1 MPAGHRGRHVVGGDD
16 DDGEDA
22 TGDFARLGLGGFR
35 RTVLPASS
43 APARMVFVSGG
54 IQGGTIDE
62 TFARHGAS
70 SDDED
75 DDDDGGGGDD
85 DDDDGMGDGEVERYS
100 YADMQ
105 RILAMDLR
113 GDDGDAGPCSP
124 SSDSESDADSGS
136 GSSDV
141 ASDAESDSGS
151 DSGSDASESERDG
164 DASDEATAG
173 EEGATR
179 PAGEGV
185 AGQAAAARLST
196 PRASH
201 AAPARAAAGA
211 APPAAAMS
219 ADALLSFL
227 VAQPAIL
234 SMTLR
239 RPGKGA
245 LGALAWRAEELD
257 IEIVSEGNAIVLTK
271 AGPGPATGPARGSA
285 GSKQGAAAQLELG
298 EALAA
303 EYRGLGGSGK
313 KAMPKHMKKQLKAAK
328 RIRAQQLDFAAQRR
342 LLHEVLTLSGGLSFG
357 GKKGTHRF
365 PRARSEP
372 RHGSAG
378 SGTRRAYDPAATND
392 AATRLT
398 TTRHLEAIGEE
409 NKGHQMLKMMGWA
422 GGALDGTPEGLSTP
436 LTVDVRK
443 GRSGLGHG
451 YEVRTA

>member
-1 MPAGHRGRHVVGGDD
+1 
-16 DDGEDA
+16 
-22 TGDFARLGLGGFR
+22 
-35 RTVLPASS
+35 
-43 APARMVFVSGG
+43 
-54 IQGGTIDE
+54 
-62 TFARHGAS
+62 
-70 SDDED
+70 
-75 DDDDGGGGDD
+75 
-85 DDDDGMGDGEVERYS
+85 
-100 YADMQ
+100 
-105 RILAMDLR
+105 
-113 GDDGDAGPCSP
+113 
-124 SSDSESDADSGS
+124 
-136 GSSDV
+136 
-141 ASDAESDSGS
+141 
-151 DSGSDASESERDG
+151 
-164 DASDEATAG
+164 
-173 EEGATR
+173 
-179 PAGEGV
+179 
-185 AGQAAAARLST
+185 
-196 PRASH
+196 
-201 AAPARAAAGA
+201 
-211 APPAAAMS
+211 
-219 ADALLSFL
+219 
-227 VAQPAIL
+227 
-234 SMTLR
+234 MTLR